1 MRSSRRRN
9 SVMILK
15 CLDNSAK
22 RGEVVVAGGQRV
34 NRFFVSMVRQLGY
47 QSIEVPQ
54 NRLAVPRQ
62 SINSIVYIR

>member
-1 MRSSRRRN
+1 MT
-9 SVMILK
+9 ILK
-15 CLDNSAK
+15 SFDNAAK
-22 RGEVVVAGGQRV
+22 LGEFVVAGGQK
-34 NRFFVSMVRQLGY
+34 VSKFLFGMVWQLGY